1 MNQLNYQLLEQTQLY
16 RPVIQT
22 EILAAGS
29 YLPPEKVSS
38 KDLMS
43 EIGTELRYGM
53 SHTWMSDSMGIY
65 ERRMVDDEV
74 TPSEL
79 AIKAA
84 RNALESNPDID
95 RDEIDA
101 VIFCGIE
108 RDLPEPATAHIIQRK
123 LGLSAAHTFDV
134 ANACFGFYEGVKLAS
149 SMIQSGAVRYA
160 LVVTGEISTKMAR
173 RVVEQLKRGVDA
185 EQAKHLWGML
195 SVGDAGGAL
204 ILGPAFEADVG
215 FQKFSQRSESQHSGL
230 CHYRWRKN
238 GDVVAHMNMAHIV
251 ARGLKLNKSLHR
263 EVFTELG
270 WEQFDWVLAHQTGQ
284 TSFEHAI
291 ALHGVKERQFIK
303 TFDTLGNITTATL
316 PVSFQ
321 RLRASGNLKRGD
333 RISGLFAGS
342 GLVAGQFGYIV

>member
-95 RDEIDA
+95 
-101 VIFCGIE
+101 
-108 RDLPEPATAHIIQRK
+108 LLLMP
-123 LGLSAAHTFDV
+123 
-134 ANACFGFYEGVKLAS
+134 
-149 SMIQSGAVRYA
+149 
-160 LVVTGEISTKMAR
+160 
-173 RVVEQLKRGVDA
+173 
-185 EQAKHLWGML
+185 
-195 SVGDAGGAL
+195 
-204 ILGPAFEADVG
+204 
-215 FQKFSQRSESQHSGL
+215 
-230 CHYRWRKN
+230 
-238 GDVVAHMNMAHIV
+238 
-251 ARGLKLNKSLHR
+251 
-263 EVFTELG
+263 
-270 WEQFDWVLAHQTGQ
+270 VLA
-284 TSFEHAI
+284 FMK
-291 ALHGVKERQFIK
+291 AL
-303 TFDTLGNITTATL
+303 
-316 PVSFQ
+316 
-321 RLRASGNLKRGD
+321 NL
-333 RISGLFAGS
+333 LLA
-342 GLVAGQFGYIV
+342 